1 MAITVILQRILV
13 RFVLM
18 AIVLDVFQV
27 VVVRCVG
34 MGHIC
39 IMGCVCL
46 GVRLGRILWGV
57 V

>member
-18 AIVLDVFQV
+18 AIVLDVFRV

-34 MGHIC
+34 TGRIC
-39 IMGCVCL
+39 IMGYVCL